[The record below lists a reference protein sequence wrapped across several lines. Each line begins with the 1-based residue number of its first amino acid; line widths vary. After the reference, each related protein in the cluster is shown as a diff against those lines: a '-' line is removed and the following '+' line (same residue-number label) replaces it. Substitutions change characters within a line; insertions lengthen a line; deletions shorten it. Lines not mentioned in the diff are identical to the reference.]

1 MKLPGK
7 ADAVCV
13 KEDCGTCQKGDSC
26 SRESL
31 AEWQLICPVP
41 LGRER
46 WPASGYSE
54 LLALFGSSCSENL
67 DTCDR
72 RGQCTFLSVEA
83 VTHSLDQWDPQTQ
96 ASAGSSTRSECDT
109 AWSSA
114 HCELRGT
121 VCVCSRDSMPLRPG
135 YDVVVHRSHFWGYLH
150 GLMAQP

>member
-83 VTHSLDQWDPQTQ
+83 VTRSLDQWDPQTQ
-96 ASAGSSTRSECDT
+96 AVLGPLQGLSVIQLGALLIVSSGVLC
-109 AWSSA
+109 
-114 HCELRGT
+114 
-121 VCVCSRDSMPLRPG
+121 VCVQEIAC
-135 YDVVVHRSHFWGYLH
+135 H
-150 GLMAQP
+150 